1 MQKTKLIIDTN
12 IWVSYFMGKKIRAYL
27 DKIIADERFDFY
39 ISQNGLDELQQ
50 VLSRSKFQ
58 KYITPVQIESL
69 IVLLL
74 RRCILV
80 NVVTA
85 VQLSRDAKDDFL
97 LALSTTCQADY
108 LLTGDEDL
116 LVLKKVETT
125 TIIKIADFNSLFY
138 S

>member
-58 KYITPVQIESL
+58 KYITPIQIESL

-80 NVVTA
+80 NVVTVA
-85 VQLSRDAKDDFL
+85 HLSRDAKDDFL

-138 S
+138 A

>member
-12 IWVSYFMGKKIRAYL
+12 IWVSYFMGKNIRFYL

-69 IVLLL
+69 VVLLL

-80 NVVTA
+80 NVVTVA
-85 VQLSRDAKDDFL
+85 QLSRDAKDDFL
-97 LALSTTCQADY
+97 LALSTTCQTDY

-116 LVLKKVETT
+116 LVLQKIETT
-125 TIIKIADFNSLFY
+125 TILKISDFNSLFY